1 MQSEEEEEEEEE
13 TSEEEEE
20 TSEEEEDD
28 DEEREIVGISDAESY
43 SGDDSFEGES
53 DSGDESS
60 YEEVHESKMGF
71 LSKNR
76 SNNRKKSYSTTKP
89 TNFTPKMGLFN
100 KKENGKKQKKPLATT
115 TSEKTKGMKLF
126 GKKRAK
132 KQVLHQKPVVGKKLS
147 KAMQPGNQKNP
158 FGVKKVATTDVEA
171 QNNKSKKG
179 KKGKGLLN
187 SSSKS
192 SLNKK
197 SSSKSLGVSK
207 SPKTLKPSTGLPPVG
222 EAVVVADPNIKRL
235 PNETEEKVYYNKLVK
250 EATYSGEPSSGLPLD
265 NNNVDLTPKS
275 GNKNLNS
282 NIQSQSNNLVEKTQS
297 VTNDASTKD
306 VDNTAYPQTLSPHN
320 NGTQANEFE
329 SRQLPP
335 GRFISV
341 KDFKSSSSVD
351 IPGGLPTSAQPQII
365 GYYLFSNPA
374 TPVKEGSP
382 IDELQDL
389 KESTTMISGDNLM
402 VSTPDGNNYS
412 FKTKPFYSNELSE
425 NENSLQP
432 EQLNKTSTSYSSQSN
447 NITKNIVN
455 DDSNNSSPLMTNSN
469 EMEYMAKFQPTVVP
483 NSEDQNLTL
492 DTTPQ
497 TNSVPYV
504 SMTTNP
510 SSMNEGFTTPT
521 SVTTPKPIGGSTL
534 GSDSQPPARIV
545 SSPLVSTTEAK
556 IAAMKAKG
564 VKRLP
569 REANGA
575 FGKRGKDDPTVP
587 RSYKKGMPKM
597 KMGGMFG
604 GNRSTK
610 TRKETK
616 KMMNEKEKRRSKI
629 KESIVTSFS

>member
-1 MQSEEEEEEEEE
+1 MQSESEEEEEEEEE
-13 TSEEEEE
+13 SSEEEE
-20 TSEEEEDD
+20 TSEEDEDD
-28 DEEREIVGISDAESY
+28 DNDREIVGISDAESY

-71 LSKNR
+71 LSRNK

-100 KKENGKKQKKPLATT
+100 NKEGGKKQKKPLATT

-126 GKKRAK
+126 GKKSSK

-158 FGVKKVATTDVEA
+158 FGVKKVATPEVNA
-171 QNNKSKKG
+171 KNVKG
-179 KKGKGLLN
+179 KKGKKTKGLLS

-197 SSSKSLGVSK
+197 PSSKSLGTSK
-207 SPKTLKPSTGLPPVG
+207 SPKTLKPTSGLPPLG
-222 EAVVVADPNIKRL
+222 ETVVIEDPSIKRL
-235 PNETEEKVYYNKLVK
+235 PNETEEKVYYEKLVK
-250 EATYSGEPSSGLPLD
+250 EATYSGEPPSGLPLD
-265 NNNVDLTPKS
+265 NANT
-275 GNKNLNS
+275 NLIS
-282 NIQSQSNNLVEKTQS
+282 NIPSQSNYLVEKTQS
-297 VTNDASTKD
+297 ETNDASTKD
-306 VDNTAYPQTLSPHN
+306 VENAAYPQTLNP
-320 NGTQANEFE
+320 NGNGSQTNDAG

-335 GRFISV
+335 GRFISAE
-341 KDFKSSSSVD
+341 DFKSSSSVD

-365 GYYLFSNPA
+365 GYYIFSNPG
-374 TPVKEGSP
+374 TPMNEGSP
-382 IDELQDL
+382 INELQNL
-389 KESTTMISGDNLM
+389 KENTTTISGDNLM
-402 VSTPDGNNYS
+402 VSTPEGNNYS

-432 EQLNKTSTSYSSQSN
+432 EQLNKTSTSYSSGSN
-447 NITKNIVN
+447 NITRNIVN
-455 DDSNNSSPLMTNSN
+455 DESNNSSPLMTNSN
-469 EMEYMAKFQPTVVP
+469 EMKYMAKFQPTVVP
-483 NSEDQNLTL
+483 NNKDQNLTL
-492 DTTPQ
+492 DTTAQ
-497 TNSVPYV
+497 TDSIP
-504 SMTTNP
+504 
-510 SSMNEGFTTPT
+510 MNDGFTTPT
-521 SVTTPKPIGGSTL
+521 SASISKPIGGNTL
-534 GSDSQPPARIV
+534 GSDSQPPARIL
-545 SSPLVSTTEAK
+545 SAPLVSTTEAK

-597 KMGGMFG
+597 KMGGMFS

-610 TRKETK
+610 SRKETK
-616 KMMNEKEKRRSKI
+616 KIMSEKEKRRSKI
-629 KESIVTSFS
+629 RESIVTSFS